1 MDNSIKKQL
10 KKARLEYRN
19 IRGKCLEH
27 KFIVIESDDW
37 GSIRQPSKKVY
48 LEQVKRSGKEIV
60 DPFFRYDSVE
70 RNEDLESLFAV
81 LEKHTDCDGNPA
93 IITADYAIANPC
105 FDYLRKTHYT
115 GYSYETIDN
124 TYKNYEG
131 SSDALTI
138 ALQGIERKVW
148 KPQLHCRE
156 HVQVAR
162 WMRALQSGNQEIQW
176 AFEHG
181 MISTADTIEPLNH
194 YAFMD
199 AFNYAEKDHEQVAHI
214 ISDATT
220 KFRKLFG
227 YDSKTFVASCYV
239 WNDCLERALK
249 DNGIHSM
256 QASWYQWIPDEE
268 KEGGLIKKNLYMGQ
282 RSKNQRYTVRNCLF
296 EPSLFESE
304 DNVSSCL
311 KQIESAFR
319 WKKPAIISSHRV
331 NYMSRIDEENRKK
344 NLFLLDELLS
354 HIEKRWPDVRFV
366 SSDIIAEMYADEGK
380 LLENE

>member
-1 MDNSIKKQL
+1 MGNSIKKQL

-105 FDYLRKTHYT
+105 FDYLRKTHYA

-162 WMRALQSGNQEIQW
+162 WMMALQSGNQEIQW

-199 AFNYAEKDHEQVAHI
+199 AFN
-214 ISDATT
+214 
-220 KFRKLFG
+220 
-227 YDSKTFVASCYV
+227 
-239 WNDCLERALK
+239 
-249 DNGIHSM
+249 
-256 QASWYQWIPDEE
+256 
-268 KEGGLIKKNLYMGQ
+268 
-282 RSKNQRYTVRNCLF
+282 
-296 EPSLFESE
+296 
-304 DNVSSCL
+304 
-311 KQIESAFR
+311 
-319 WKKPAIISSHRV
+319 
-331 NYMSRIDEENRKK
+331 
-344 NLFLLDELLS
+344 
-354 HIEKRWPDVRFV
+354 
-366 SSDIIAEMYADEGK
+366 
-380 LLENE
+380 